1 MVKVSFVSFKIQQ
14 KTSNKEGYQKR
25 KILRF
30 KRAKSTNHLRRKVN
44 SNKQSK
50 NSLLQKALYNRSNK
64 FSKLKLK
71 TVIISLH
78 YKAKKN
84 LTKKAKNTELKLSS
98 PIHNS

>member
-30 KRAKSTNHLRRKVN
+30 QRAKSTNHLRRKVN

-71 TVIISLH
+71 TAIISLH
-78 YKAKKN
+78 YRAKKN
-84 LTKKAKNTELKLSS
+84 LTKKEKILN
-98 PIHNS
+98 